1 MSFFST
7 LLRLCFVI
15 LPPSEFR
22 HSPLWLQHERCNLLE
37 TKTKLS
43 ENPMTDL
50 GSAKSGTPLHE
61 ACRRSYSLSVCGLW
75 HAHMFVLFE
84 YYVAEEIGTMKIGLR
99 QVYREERKEVRSR

>member
-15 LPPSEFR
+15 LPPSAFR

-43 ENPMTDL
+43 ENLMTDL
-50 GSAKSGTPLHE
+50 GLRVRQNVENTGKNGESTGEK
-61 ACRRSYSLSVCGLW
+61 
-75 HAHMFVLFE
+75 
-84 YYVAEEIGTMKIGLR
+84 R
-99 QVYREERKEVRSR
+99 QVGNS